1 MFLFQ
6 ATNLGAHRGAV
17 WRIDSWVRSQK
28 MTSTVA
34 PFSIDGEISRSDY
47 SWNMQWDCRGGGEYL
62 RNDKKHL
69 VFLLHFRQGV

>member
-34 PFSIDGEISRSDY
+34 PCSIDGEISRSDY
-47 SWNMQWDCRGGGEYL
+47 FLVRTQKGRVRARYVMRTYSASAFAERL
-62 RNDKKHL
+62 RA
-69 VFLLHFRQGV
+69 RS